1 MIIKP
6 AKRTESVQ
14 EYYFSRKNREMDAL
28 NAARAEKGLP
38 KIINLGIGSPN
49 DVHPKEAIDALI
61 ENAPKPDVHGYQS
74 YMGIPALR
82 EAFAK
87 WYERYYNVKLD
98 PKTEIQPLTGSKEG
112 ILIATLAFV
121 DKGEKILVPDPGYPT
136 YASSALMAEA
146 ELVRY
151 DLKAE
156 DGWYPDFDALEKMDL
171 TGVKLMW
178 TNYPNMPT
186 GAKASREL
194 YKKIVDFGR
203 RHKIL
208 IINDNPYSFIL
219 NEDPISIFSIEGARE
234 CCLEMNSLS
243 KAHNMA
249 GWRVGMIAGDAEAI
263 SLILKVKSQMDSGMF
278 KPLQLAA
285 IKALSQGP
293 EWFEKLNEEY
303 RRRRAAAS
311 RIMDTIGAKYNPD
324 SAGLF
329 VFGKVE
335 ADNPNLTAGSQKTR
349 GEQLSDKFLY
359 EAGVF
364 ITPGYIFGHN
374 GENYVRVSLCANP
387 EVLDEANERIKK
399 VL

>member
-1 MIIKP
+1 
-6 AKRTESVQ
+6 
-14 EYYFSRKNREMDAL
+14 
-28 NAARAEKGLP
+28 
-38 KIINLGIGSPN
+38 
-49 DVHPKEAIDALI
+49 
-61 ENAPKPDVHGYQS
+61 
-74 YMGIPALR
+74 MGIPALR

-303 RRRRAAAS
+303 RRRRAAAC

>member
-49 DVHPKEAIDALI
+49 GVPPKEAIDALI

-203 RHKIL
+203 RRHH
-208 IINDNPYSFIL
+208 
-219 NEDPISIFSIEGARE
+219 R
-234 CCLEMNSLS
+234 
-243 KAHNMA
+243 
-249 GWRVGMIAGDAEAI
+249 
-263 SLILKVKSQMDSGMF
+263 
-278 KPLQLAA
+278 
-285 IKALSQGP
+285 
-293 EWFEKLNEEY
+293 
-303 RRRRAAAS
+303 
-311 RIMDTIGAKYNPD
+311 
-324 SAGLF
+324 
-329 VFGKVE
+329 
-335 ADNPNLTAGSQKTR
+335 
-349 GEQLSDKFLY
+349 
-359 EAGVF
+359 
-364 ITPGYIFGHN
+364 
-374 GENYVRVSLCANP
+374 
-387 EVLDEANERIKK
+387 
-399 VL
+399 

>member
-6 AKRTESVQ
+6 ADRTLSVK
-14 EYYFSRKNREMDAL
+14 EYYFSIKNREIARL
-28 NAARAEKGLP
+28 NASRP
-38 KIINLGIGSPN
+38 SDPIINLGIGSP
-49 DVHPKEAIDALI
+49 DGAPSEEAVEAMV
-61 ENAPKPDVHGYQS
+61 ECARKPGSHGYQS
-74 YMGIPALR
+74 YIGIPELR
-82 EAFAK
+82 HAMAG
-87 WYERYYNVKLD
+87 WYDRWYGVELD
-98 PKTEIQPLTGSKEG
+98 PATEIQPLTGSKEG

-249 GWRVGMIAGDAEAI
+249 GWQGKEPDGLRYVQASPAR
-263 SLILKVKSQMDSGMF
+263 SHQSPLSG
-278 KPLQLAA
+278 
-285 IKALSQGP
+285 
-293 EWFEKLNEEY
+293 
-303 RRRRAAAS
+303 
-311 RIMDTIGAKYNPD
+311 T
-324 SAGLF
+324 
-329 VFGKVE
+329 
-335 ADNPNLTAGSQKTR
+335 
-349 GEQLSDKFLY
+349 
-359 EAGVF
+359 
-364 ITPGYIFGHN
+364 
-374 GENYVRVSLCANP
+374 
-387 EVLDEANERIKK
+387 
-399 VL
+399 

>member
-1 MIIKP
+1 
-6 AKRTESVQ
+6 
-14 EYYFSRKNREMDAL
+14 
-28 NAARAEKGLP
+28 
-38 KIINLGIGSPN
+38 
-49 DVHPKEAIDALI
+49 
-61 ENAPKPDVHGYQS
+61 
-74 YMGIPALR
+74 
-82 EAFAK
+82 
-87 WYERYYNVKLD
+87 
-98 PKTEIQPLTGSKEG
+98 
-112 ILIATLAFV
+112 
-121 DKGEKILVPDPGYPT
+121 
-136 YASSALMAEA
+136 
-146 ELVRY
+146 
-151 DLKAE
+151 
-156 DGWYPDFDALEKMDL
+156 
-171 TGVKLMW
+171 
-178 TNYPNMPT
+178 
-186 GAKASREL
+186 
-194 YKKIVDFGR
+194 
-203 RHKIL
+203 
-208 IINDNPYSFIL
+208 
-219 NEDPISIFSIEGARE
+219 
-234 CCLEMNSLS
+234 LEMNSLS

-303 RRRRAAAS
+303 RRRRAAAC